1 MIKGIIALF
10 SSGLILAPQVL
21 VGIVLGLYFG
31 AELKPEQIK
40 AIYCNY
46 HFYTMVFALVA
57 IYVFSFKRTYKEN
70 SDDIDWQ
77 DNLLRVLGYS
87 AMFFVANILAIS
99 FIYMLA
105 VGSNMNIRLG
115 LEVLR
120 QNIKNAP
127 ERPGVYRM
135 IDENEVVLYVGK
147 AKNIKKRIV
156 AYSRLNKLPVRLQQM
171 VAQICK
177 MEFVVV
183 ENEAQALLLENE
195 YIKKFEP
202 KYNILL

>member
-21 VGIVLGLYFG
+21 VGIILGLYFG

-46 HFYTMVFALVA
+46 HFYTMVVALVA

-105 VGSNMNIRLG
+105 VG
-115 LEVLR
+115 
-120 QNIKNAP
+120 
-127 ERPGVYRM
+127 
-135 IDENEVVLYVGK
+135 
-147 AKNIKKRIV
+147 
-156 AYSRLNKLPVRLQQM
+156 
-171 VAQICK
+171 
-177 MEFVVV
+177 
-183 ENEAQALLLENE
+183 
-195 YIKKFEP
+195 
-202 KYNILL
+202 